1 MFRYFQKGGFALK
14 KQDFIKGS
22 LILMLSAVISKIL
35 GAVFKIPLT
44 NILGG
49 VGMSYFSCAYSI
61 FLPVYALSV
70 TGLSASVSRLTAQS
84 SAFGMYE
91 NARKVRRTAIIIF
104 SVLGAFGSLIIYFT
118 AKPFCIYIGDC
129 PEAELA
135 VRLIAP
141 SVFFGCITAV
151 ERGYYEGLSNMYPT
165 AFSQLAEG
173 IVKMVC
179 GLFLCIYVVKNSDTV
194 LSYFP
199 EGTDIRSISAA
210 AGILGVTL
218 SSVGSLLFFPVMKIF
233 VHSEKLHNDNTVMSG
248 RDISRELI
256 LTALPIGISAVVTN
270 LTSLIDLGTITAI
283 TGRNPERYRPIA
295 DISAQDIPHF
305 LYGSFAG
312 ITLTVFN
319 LIPSVTNM
327 LGKGILPS
335 ITEAW
340 ESHDKNALQKNTH
353 QALLASLFISAPSAS
368 GMGILA
374 EKILMFLYSGQPD
387 EVLASVRPLQYLM
400 PGMVFLCISFPVFSM
415 LQAIGKPS
423 VPLKIMIIGTLIK
436 LCGNIILI
444 PLMSLNGAAV
454 STTISYAFI
463 LVISLII
470 YLRATGIRLYLSKF
484 IPVLYSSLF
493 CGISAWIADTQLS
506 PYLSSNQT
514 MFISTAIGF
523 IVYMGIFTLT
533 KKPEEAYFS
542 IPSGG

>member
-1 MFRYFQKGGFALK
+1 
-14 KQDFIKGS
+14 
-22 LILMLSAVISKIL
+22 MLSAVISKIL

-84 SAFGMYE
+84 AAFGMYD
-91 NARKVRRTAIIIF
+91 NARKVRRTAILIF
-104 SVLGAFGSLIIYFT
+104 SVLGAAGSFIIYFT
-118 AKPFCIYIGDC
+118 ARPFCIYIGDC

-135 VRLIAP
+135 VKLIAP

-165 AFSQLAEG
+165 ALSQLAEG
-173 IVKMVC
+173 VVKMVC
-179 GLFLCIYVVKNSDTV
+179 GLFLCSYVINNSEDV
-194 LSYFP
+194 LSHFP
-199 EGTDIRSISAA
+199 AGTDIRSISAA

-218 SSVGSLLFFPVMKIF
+218 SSIGSLIFFPIMKLF
-233 VHSEKLHNDNTVMSG
+233 VHSEKNKDKTLMSG
-248 RDISRELI
+248 HDISRELI

-270 LTSLIDLGTITAI
+270 LTSLIDLGTITSVI
-283 TGRNPERYRPIA
+283 GRNPERYRPLD
-295 DISAQDIPHF
+295 DISPQDIPHF

-312 ITLTVFN
+312 IALTVFN

-340 ESHDKNALQKNTH
+340 ESHNKKALQKNTH
-353 QALLASLFISAPSAS
+353 QALIASLFISAPSAI
-368 GMGILA
+368 GMGVLA

-387 EVLASVRPLQYLM
+387 EVSASIQPLQYLM

-423 VPLKIMIIGTLIK
+423 VPLKIMIIGALIK
-436 LCGNIILI
+436 LGGNMILI
-444 PLMSLNGAAV
+444 PVMSINGASL

-463 LVISLII
+463 LIISLAVYLRTTGIKLCVPEFIPII
-470 YLRATGIRLYLSKF
+470 Y
-484 IPVLYSSLF
+484 SSVF
-493 CGISAWIADTQLS
+493 CGVSAWIADTQLS
-506 PYLSSNQT
+506 LYISSNKS
-514 MFISTAIGF
+514 MFISTAVGF
-523 IVYMGIFTLT
+523 IVYIGILSLV
-533 KKPEEAYFS
+533 KKLK
-542 IPSGG
+542 

>member
-1 MFRYFQKGGFALK
+1 M
-14 KQDFIKGS
+14 I
-22 LILMLSAVISKIL
+22 SAIISKIL

-84 SAFGMYE
+84 SAFGMYD
-91 NARKVRRTAIIIF
+91 NAKQVKRIALIMF
-104 SVLGAFGSLIIYFT
+104 SLAGIAGSLLIYIT
-118 AKPFCIYIGDC
+118 AKPFSIYIGDC

-135 VRLIAP
+135 IKLIAP

-165 AFSQLAEG
+165 GFSQLTES
-173 IVKMVC
+173 IVKMAS
-179 GLFLCIYVVKNSDTV
+179 GLFLCIYVLNNSEKV
-194 LSYFP
+194 LAYFP
-199 EGTDIRSISAA
+199 PNTDIRSISAA

-218 SSVGSLLFFPVMKIF
+218 SSVGALIFFPLMKIF
-233 VHSEKLHNDNTVMSG
+233 IKSEKVKSDKTLMSG
-248 RDISRELI
+248 CDISRELL
-256 LTALPIGISAVVTN
+256 LTAIPIGISAVVTN
-270 LTSLIDLGTITAI
+270 LTSLVDLGTITAI
-283 TGRNPERYRPIA
+283 IGKNPEKYRTVPGLLS
-295 DISAQDIPHF
+295 DEIPHF

-312 ITLTVFN
+312 IALTVFN

-340 ESHDKNALQKNTH
+340 ESKNLKALEKNTL
-353 QALLASLFISAPSAS
+353 QALLVSLFISAPSAV
-368 GMGILA
+368 GIGVLA

-387 EVLASVRPLQYLM
+387 EVSASIRPLQYLM
-400 PGMVFLCISFPVFSM
+400 PAMVFLCLSFPIFSM

-436 LCGNIILI
+436 LAGNLILI
-444 PLMSLNGAAV
+444 PIMSINGASL

-463 LVISLII
+463 LIVSLAI
-470 YLRATGIRLYLSKF
+470 YLKATKIKLYVSSF
-484 IPVLYSSLF
+484 IPILYATLF
-493 CGISAWIADTQLS
+493 CGVSAWIANTQLS
-506 PYLSSNQT
+506 QYLSNNNIV
-514 MFISTAIGF
+514 MFASTFIGG
-523 IVYMGIFTLT
+523 IVYIGVLAFI
-533 KKPEEAYFS
+533 KKLK
-542 IPSGG
+542 

>member
-1 MFRYFQKGGFALK
+1 M
-14 KQDFIKGS
+14 
-22 LILMLSAVISKIL
+22 MSAVISKLL

-84 SAFGMYE
+84 AAFGMYD
-91 NARKVRRTAIIIF
+91 NARKVRRTAILIF
-104 SVLGAFGSLIIYFT
+104 SVLGIIGSLIIYLT
-118 AKPFCIYIGDC
+118 ARPFCIYIGDC

-135 VRLIAP
+135 VKLIAP

-165 AFSQLAEG
+165 ALSQLAEG

-179 GLFLCIYVVKNSDTV
+179 GLFLCSYVINNSETV

-233 VHSEKLHNDNTVMSG
+233 VRSEKIKSDKTLVPG

-270 LTSLIDLGTITAI
+270 LTSLIDLGTITSLI
-283 TGRNPERYRPIA
+283 GRNPEHYRPDA
-295 DISAQDIPHF
+295 DISSGDIPHF

-340 ESHDKNALQKNTH
+340 ENHDKKLLHKSTY
-353 QALLASLFISAPSAS
+353 QALLASFFISAPSAI

-374 EKILMFLYSGQPD
+374 EKILRFLYSGQPE
-387 EVLASVRPLQYLM
+387 EVLASIKPLQYLM

-423 VPLKIMIIGTLIK
+423 VPLKIMIMGTLVK
-436 LCGNIILI
+436 LAGNLILI
-444 PLMSLNGAAV
+444 PAMSLNGAAL
-454 STTISYAFI
+454 STTISYGFI
-463 LVISLII
+463 LTISLII
-470 YLRATGIRLYLSKF
+470 YLRATEIKF
-484 IPVLYSSLF
+484 EFTKFVPILYSSIF
-493 CGISAWIADTQLS
+493 CGAAAWITDTQLS
-506 PYLSSNQT
+506 PYLSGNKV
-514 MFISTAIGF
+514 MFISTAAGF
-523 IVYMGIFTLT
+523 LVYTGILGLV
-533 KKPEEAYFS
+533 KKLH
-542 IPSGG
+542 